1 MCLPGALQ
9 ARQARSAFAILCYTA
24 RGLGSTIMSIKR
36 CLAWGLIGALVA
48 CSGSDSQQI
57 VLRASH
63 QWPGGTGDLRDE
75 VVQRI
80 ARDVAAADA
89 GFEIRVYPGESLFKA
104 RDQWPALVSGR
115 LDITALPL
123 DYMSGRYPQFSATLM
138 PGLVKNHDHAM
149 RLSNS
154 PFMEKIHGIMEEAG
168 VIVLADAWV
177 AGGFVSTEGCILE
190 PEDIAG
196 QVTRAAGPAFERM
209 LVAAGASIASMP
221 SSEIYTAMQTGV
233 LDAAN
238 TSSGSFMSFRI
249 YEQVKCFTAPG
260 DQALWFMYEPIIM
273 AKASWESLNDAQRA
287 VLQRAS
293 DDAEAFFSRE
303 ARRQDELAEEVFKE
317 AGVEVVHLSPEQ
329 LARWRAIAQETSYAV
344 FAEEVPGGRELIDL
358 ALAVE

>member
-1 MCLPGALQ
+1 MRLVQSIGAALALTLAGLP
-9 ARQARSAFAILCYTA
+9 AFAA
-24 RGLGSTIMSIKR
+24 D
-36 CLAWGLIGALVA
+36 V
-48 CSGSDSQQI
+48 

-75 VVQRI
+75 VVQMI
-80 ARDVAAADA
+80 AREVAAADV
-89 GFEIRVYPGESLFKA
+89 GLEIRVYPGEALFKA
-104 RDQWPALVSGR
+104 RDQWPALTRGR

-138 PGLVKNHDHAM
+138 PGLVKDHAHAR
-149 RLSNS
+149 RLNDS
-154 PFMEKIHGIMEEAG
+154 PYMAEIKRVIESAGIF
-168 VIVLADAWV
+168 VLADTWV
-177 AGGFVSTEGCILE
+177 AGGFVSTENCILE

-209 LVAAGASIASMP
+209 LVAAGASISSMP

-260 DQALWFMYEPIIM
+260 DQALWFMYEPILM
-273 AKASWESLNDAQRA
+273 AKRSWDKLNAEQQA
-287 VLQRAS
+287 ALQKAA
-293 DDAEAFFSRE
+293 DNAEEFFSTQ
-303 ARRQDELAEEVFKE
+303 AKAQDDLAEQVFRD
-317 AGVEVVHLSPEQ
+317 AGVEVVHLTAEQ
-329 LARWRAIAQETSYAV
+329 VARWRALAERSSYRI
-344 FAEEVPGGRELIDL
+344 FAEEVPGGRELIES